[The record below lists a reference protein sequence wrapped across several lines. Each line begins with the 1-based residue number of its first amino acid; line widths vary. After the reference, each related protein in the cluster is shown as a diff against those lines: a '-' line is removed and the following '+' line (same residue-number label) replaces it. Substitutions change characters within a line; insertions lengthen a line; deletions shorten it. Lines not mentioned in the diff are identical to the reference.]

1 MRIFV
6 IVVCSI
12 ALVSL
17 APGVEAGKHKE
28 KQSGHGG
35 TVSKHGQQAQAKSAD
50 WSKPKGGGKAYGR
63 NGWEN
68 PNNGAGQPAGKP
80 QQWSKREGAGKTKN
94 TWNNQNSVTSS
105 KKEKNWSNVNKHNEW
120 NSANDWNNSN
130 TVKYSKKGKNWSS
143 TEKFTTSPDGQS
155 YHYQSK
161 TKVNTKHFNLSYNPN
176 PAIQS
181 VRFNKN
187 YHINGSQYWNGQSYA
202 AFRSY
207 RPEWHDQGWWR
218 NRYNRVVFISG
229 GWYYWNAGWWYPAW
243 GYAPN
248 ASYAY
253 DGPIYGYNGL
263 TPDQVI
269 ANVQATLQQE
279 GYYHGEV
286 DGMLGPFTREALA
299 NYQRHHGLNV
309 TSAIDRPTLEA
320 LGMT

>member
-1 MRIFV
+1 MRVFLIF
-6 IVVCSI
+6 ICSI

-17 APGVEAGKHKE
+17 APEVHAGKHKD
-28 KQSGHGG
+28 KKSGHGG
-35 TVSKHGQQAQAKSAD
+35 TASKSAQKAQAKSAD
-50 WSKPKGGGKAYGR
+50 WTKPKGGGKAYGR
-63 NGWEN
+63 N
-68 PNNGAGQPAGKP
+68 NGSGPPVGKP
-80 QQWSKREGAGKTKN
+80 TQWSKQEAVGKT
-94 TWNNQNSVTSS
+94 NSVNT
-105 KKEKNWSNVNKHNEW
+105 
-120 NSANDWNNSN
+120 WNNSN

-155 YHYQSK
+155 YHYKSK
-161 TKVNTKHFNLSYNPN
+161 TKVNAKHFNLSYHPN

-181 VRFNKN
+181 VKFNKN
-187 YHINGSQYWNGQSYA
+187 YHINGSQYWNGPSYA

-218 NRYNRVVFISG
+218 NRYNRIVFNSG

-269 ANVQATLQQE
+269 ANVQGALQQQ
-279 GYYHGEV
+279 GYYRGGV
-286 DGMLGPFTREALA
+286 DGMLGPYTREALA
-299 NYQRHHGLNV
+299 NYQRHHGLYV
-309 TSAIDRPTLEA
+309 SSAIDRPTLEA